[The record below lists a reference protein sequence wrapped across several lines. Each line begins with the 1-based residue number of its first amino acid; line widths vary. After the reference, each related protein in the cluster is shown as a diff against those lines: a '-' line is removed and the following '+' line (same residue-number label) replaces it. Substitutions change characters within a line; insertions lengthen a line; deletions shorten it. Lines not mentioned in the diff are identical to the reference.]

1 VESATEASE
10 GSTDWCNY
18 KNADKWIKKYVM
30 HDTSE
35 PYFVEKVLGIVTFK
49 GKSYGAADMQLWA
62 GDMYGGEMRHCGTI
76 YFNEDGSNIWV
87 HFELYEGYGT
97 EYHIADGEIVEEIH
111 FPEDTGETEEE

>member
-1 VESATEASE
+1 MESATEASE

-87 HFELYEGYGT
+87 HFELYEAMEQNTILQMGKSLRNP
-97 EYHIADGEIVEEIH
+97 